1 MAVDPLGEG
10 STFSVKTGEAYFR
23 QRGRRRNRRRG
34 RGHES
39 RDSVI
44 RVVIGIVIL
53 SAGESLQ
60 DMSGGGRRRGERRRY
75 GSAVRLLGNGR
86 VRAQRLRSEMV
97 RREGERSLRDLPSE
111 VRAGVCRCEEEGVG
125 GGGSDNKRFEYG
137 DRESLEV
144 PRRNYVVSRARD
156 GEGAEHGG
164 GCLPGSARGASFCRH
179 LAMTLTAILLVREFI
194 SVMTEESDNDVFN
207 PFTIFVLRA
216 SGILLPVYVIMS
228 TINSVQ
234 FSRRQQILLQ
244 HLHERNGGSTEEDF
258 LRHHVIQ
265 IQP

>member
-1 MAVDPLGEG
+1 MKAEIP
-10 STFSVKTGEAYFR
+10 SSV
-23 QRGRRRNRRRG
+23 
-34 RGHES
+34 S
-39 RDSVI
+39 SSV
-44 RVVIGIVIL
+44 
-53 SAGESLQ
+53 SS
-60 DMSGGGRRRGERRRY
+60 S
-75 GSAVRLLGNGR
+75 SPPGR
-86 VRAQRLRSEMV
+86 V
-97 RREGERSLRDLPSE
+97 
-111 VRAGVCRCEEEGVG
+111 CRICLEEEEEGESGAVMEAPCG
-125 GGGSDNKRFEYG
+125 CSGTAEFAHRDCVQRWCDEKGNAVCEICRRRFEPGYVVAKKKALVEVG
-137 DRESLEV
+137 VTIRESLEV